1 MILILNCGSVL
12 ICSLRGT
19 GTLSCLMIE
28 GNPILTMSGNTY
40 LLSQILLLI
49 LNTIVL
55 LSMIWLEIRL
65 AIVIAI
71 FAVDHSV

>member
-1 MILILNCGSVL
+1 MLIQLEGS
-12 ICSLRGT
+12 SH
-19 GTLSCLMIE
+19 TLSCLMIE

-40 LLSQILLLI
+40 LLSQILLLT

-55 LSMIWLEIRL
+55 LIMIWLEIHL
-65 AIVIAI
+65 AIVIAV